1 MSPGHRNCDAA
12 VTAVW
17 LVLTRQQ
24 CKGNRHAAKARD
36 QQQRRLVSLKYGRYG
51 PETKKFTSK
60 TNELINCVVERHF
73 AYNELCFLIDLKKT
87 QVDLN
92 GKPCP

>member
-1 MSPGHRNCDAA
+1 MTQHTLAKYSIYPYLQNHEKDIPKSGNKNTLTLTVIVELWRMSPGHRNCDAT

-36 QQQRRLVSLKYGRYG
+36 QQQRRLVSLKHGR
-51 PETKKFTSK
+51 
-60 TNELINCVVERHF
+60 
-73 AYNELCFLIDLKKT
+73 
-87 QVDLN
+87 
-92 GKPCP
+92 